1 MGEIKRVDFQ
11 FKERS
16 DDPGH
21 NVLIT
26 SEDDK
31 NEFNSSEAKIAFD
44 NNSNAMSD
52 GKLALVVG
60 NNSCAIS
67 TSERSHAISYKSG
80 SCAVSTRKISHT
92 IAVGDESK
100 SVSLGPFS
108 RAEAGENSIVAALGP
123 HSKVRAGIGSVI
135 ILTYYKD
142 EQLCVINATVGKD
155 GILPDVWYEVNG
167 SGVLTRA
174 RLK

>member
-16 DDPGH
+16 GDPGH

-67 TSERSHAISYKSG
+67 T
-80 SCAVSTRKISHT
+80 RKISHT

-108 RAEAGENSIVAALGP
+108 RAEVGENSIAAALGP
-123 HSKVRAGIGSVI
+123 NSKVRARVGSVI

-142 EQLCVINATVGKD
+142 GQLCVINATVGKD

-174 RLK
+174 KLK